1 MEPNA
6 EEGGQPRV
14 GYFLPESE
22 SVAAAY
28 SARRR
33 DGKTV
38 DNDIL
43 NGTEELDDSAD
54 AEAEQAAQEE
64 ADGMEDRAGH
74 GYGFRFMRD
83 YDAQRR
89 EAKSEYIIML
99 QEEDEPAG
107 PSTSEG
113 SNGAGEAGKRSKG
126 AYYASLAGYSMLRKR
141 RARKGEAKN
150 DYSDLDQEFWAGVLV
165 TLGGKR
171 ALLEG
176 VSSGEPDAN
185 PEVEADILREQG
197 QYEIDGRREELELL
211 LRPPTDA
218 TALPEDVKPAQSPD
232 NAATVSGNAVPV
244 EGQNGMQ

>member
-1 MEPNA
+1 M
-6 EEGGQPRV
+6 

-38 DNDIL
+38 DTDIL
-43 NGTEELDDSAD
+43 NGTEELDDLAD
-54 AEAEQAAQEE
+54 AEAEQAAQED

-74 GYGFRFMRD
+74 GFGFRFMRD

-107 PSTSEG
+107 PSTSKG
-113 SNGAGEAGKRSKG
+113 SNGAAEAGRRSRG
-126 AYYASLAGYSMLRKR
+126 AYYAPLSGYSMLRKR

-176 VSSGEPDAN
+176 VSGGEPDAN
-185 PEVEADILREQG
+185 PEVEADILRAQG
-197 QYEIDGRREELELL
+197 QDEIDGRREELELL
-211 LRPPTDA
+211 LRPPTEADA
-218 TALPEDVKPAQSPD
+218 VPADDPNEAKAAQSPVQ
-232 NAATVSGNAVPV
+232 AAPAAGEVVPV
-244 EGQNGMQ
+244 EGRNGMQ